1 MTYISITNQS
11 KLLGIPREDIIE
23 MMLTGIN
30 FLDAS
35 ITTYVSQINGLEQE
49 IMYDNDAL
57 KVLINKMDHEDFKIS
72 KTGTLIKIESIS
84 QTPSLFFLK
93 ETWIKELEDFISTP
107 SESCALI
114 PHRSKGP
121 MFIGE
126 EEAISRLS
134 DSFDGDYDII
144 MLDEIEKG

>member
-1 MTYISITNQS
+1 MTYISINNQS
-11 KLLGIPREDIIE
+11 KLLGIPRADIIE

-35 ITTYVSQINGLEQE
+35 ITTYVSQINGFEQE
-49 IMYDNDAL
+49 IMYDEDAL
-57 KVLINKMDHEDFKIS
+57 KILINKMNHKDFKLS
-72 KTGTLIKIESIS
+72 KTGTLIKVESIT

-93 ETWIKELEDFISTP
+93 ETWTDELKEFTSAINEP
-107 SESCALI
+107 CALI

-121 MFIGE
+121 MFIGDE
-126 EEAISRLS
+126 DAISRLS